1 LARWPGQ
8 VKTQD
13 PELRSFEEQQ
23 IMSAIKIVS
32 LPGDGIGPEV
42 TEQAVR
48 VLKAVCQEAGRPI
61 EIVEMLMGGIALDQ
75 GKASLPD
82 ETRRACLEAD
92 AVLLGA
98 VGLPKYD
105 GVSGDRPE
113 VGLLALRKALGVFA
127 NLRPVRSIPALLQAS
142 PLKEEIVSGTDMLVV
157 RELLGG
163 IYFGEPRGNDG
174 HRAFNTMV
182 YTREEIER
190 VARIAFENA
199 RKRRNKVTS
208 VDKAN
213 VLEVSQLWRN
223 TVKALH
229 AAEYSDVLLDHQ
241 YVDSAAMDLI
251 KNPRRFDVIV
261 TSNLFGDILTDAAAV
276 LPGSIGVLASASL
289 GDGPGLFEP
298 IHGSAPDIAGKGIA
312 NPLGAIG
319 SVAWMLN
326 TTLGL
331 PELGARVDRAIDQV
345 LAQGARTRDLGGD
358 LSTTQMGNAICQ
370 AIQSP

>member
-1 LARWPGQ
+1 
-8 VKTQD
+8 
-13 PELRSFEEQQ
+13 
-23 IMSAIKIVS
+23 MSAIKVVS

-48 VLKAVCQEAGRPI
+48 VLSAVCAKKNRAVEV
-61 EIVEMLMGGIALDQ
+61 VEMLMGAVALDK
-75 GKASLPD
+75 GMPSLPE
-82 ETRRACLEAD
+82 ETKRACLEAD

-98 VGLPKYD
+98 VGHPKYD

-113 VGLLALRKALGVFA
+113 VGLLALRKALGVYA
-127 NLRPVRSIPALLQAS
+127 NLRPVRSLGALLDAS
-142 PLKEEIVSGTDMLVV
+142 PLRREIVDGTDMLVV

-174 HRAFNTMV
+174 ERGYNTMV
-182 YTREEIER
+182 YTRPEVER
-190 VARIAFENA
+190 VARIAFEAA

-229 AAEYSDVLLDHQ
+229 QAEYSDVVLEHQ

-251 KNPRRFDVIV
+251 KNPKRFDVVV
-261 TSNLFGDILTDAAAV
+261 TGNLFGDILTDAAAV

-289 GDGPGLFEP
+289 GDKAGLFEP

-326 TTLGL
+326 TTLRL
-331 PELGARVDRAIDQV
+331 PELGALVEKAIDQV
-345 LAQGARTRDLGGD
+345 LDQGKRTKDLGGS
-358 LSTTQMGNAICQ
+358 LSTSEMGSAICQ
-370 AIQSP
+370 AIQAL

>member
-1 LARWPGQ
+1 
-8 VKTQD
+8 
-13 PELRSFEEQQ
+13 
-23 IMSAIKIVS
+23 MSAIKVVS

-48 VLKAVCQEAGRPI
+48 VLEAVCKRESRAV
-61 EIVEMLMGGIALDQ
+61 EVVEMPMGAMALDQ
-75 GKASLPD
+75 GLPSLPE
-82 ETRRACLEAD
+82 ETKRACLEAD

-98 VGLPKYD
+98 VGHPKYD
-105 GVSGDRPE
+105 GVAGDRPE
-113 VGLLALRKALGVFA
+113 VGLLGLRKLLGVYA
-127 NLRPVRSIPALLQAS
+127 NLRPVRSLSALLEAS
-142 PLKEEIVSGTDMLVV
+142 PLRREIVEGTDMLIV

-163 IYFGEPRGNDG
+163 IYFGEPRANDG
-174 HRAFNTMV
+174 QRAFNTMV
-182 YTREEIER
+182 YTKTEIER
-190 VARIAFENA
+190 VARVAFEAA

-213 VLEVSQLWRN
+213 VLDVSQLWRN

-229 AAEYSDVLLDHQ
+229 QAEYADVTLEHQ

-261 TSNLFGDILTDAAAV
+261 TGNLFGDILTDAAAV

-289 GDGPGLFEP
+289 GDKGGLFEP

-331 PELGARVDRAIDQV
+331 PELGALVDRAIDV
-345 LAQGARTRDLGGD
+345 TLDQGKRTKDLGGE
-358 LSTTQMGNAICQ
+358 LSTSEMGSAICQ
-370 AIQSP
+370 AIQAL

>member
-1 LARWPGQ
+1 MTLKVVA
-8 VKTQD
+8 
-13 PELRSFEEQQ
+13 
-23 IMSAIKIVS
+23 

-42 TEQAVR
+42 TAQAAR
-48 VLKAVCQEAGRPI
+48 VLKLMCARASKPL
-61 EIVEMLMGGIALDQ
+61 EITELPLGGVALDA
-75 GKASLPD
+75 GKGSFPD
-82 ETRRACLEAD
+82 ETRRACLSAD

-105 GVSGDRPE
+105 GIAGDRPE
-113 VGLLALRKALGVFA
+113 VGLLALRKALGVYA
-127 NLRPVRSIPALLQAS
+127 NLRPVRSIASLVDAS
-142 PLKEEIVSGTDMLVV
+142 PLKREIVAGTDMLVV

-163 IYFGEPRGNDG
+163 IYFGEPRGLEADRG
-174 HRAFNTMV
+174 FNTMV
-182 YTREEIER
+182 YTRAEVER
-190 VARIAFENA
+190 VARIAFA
-199 RKRRNKVTS
+199 RARTRRNKVTS

-223 TVKALH
+223 VVKALH
-229 AAEYSDVLLDHQ
+229 AAEFSDVTLEHQ

-251 KNPRRFDVIV
+251 RNPTRFDVVV

-276 LPGSIGVLASASL
+276 LPGSIGLLASASL

-326 TTLGL
+326 TSLAM
-331 PELGARVDRAIDQV
+331 PKEGALLEQVIDSV
-345 LAQGARTRDLGGD
+345 LSQGHRTRDLGGS
-358 LSTTQMGNAICQ
+358 LGTVEMGNLICQ
-370 AIQSP
+370 AIEAL